1 MEGTMRQFI
10 LGLVMGSV
18 VTGTVVGAGNLYDSK
33 GNVQAPRGSTQQ
45 FDYFRQRQQQ
55 LDVENMRKQMD
66 QQESN
71 RKYDQKKP
79 C

>member
-1 MEGTMRQFI
+1 MRQFI
-10 LGLVMGSV
+10 LGIVMGSV
-18 VTGTVVGAGNLYDSK
+18 VTGTVVGAGTLYDSK

-45 FDYFRQRQQQ
+45 FDYFRQRQQW

-66 QQESN
+66 QQEFN

>member
-1 MEGTMRQFI
+1 MRQFI
-10 LGLVMGSV
+10 LGIVMGNV

-66 QQESN
+66 QQEFN

>member
-1 MEGTMRQFI
+1 MRQFI
-10 LGLVMGSV
+10 LGIVMGSV

>member
-1 MEGTMRQFI
+1 MRQFI
-10 LGLVMGSV
+10 LGIVMGSV

-71 RKYDQKKP
+71 RKHDQKKP